1 MKNEWSGF
9 FEYVCSMYSGE
20 IAELLENTEYKS
32 LGDKFKETGDIEFAE
47 RKAAC
52 YYEQAALV
60 ALRHFMNLTRET
72 EIKKVSRE

>member
-60 ALRHFMNLTRET
+60 ALRHFMNLGHDTN
-72 EIKKVSRE
+72 VL

>member
-9 FEYVCSMYSGE
+9 FEYVCSVYSGE
-20 IAELLENTEYKS
+20 IAELLENTEYKA
-32 LGDKFKETGDIEFAE
+32 LGEKFKETGGVEFAE

-60 ALRHFMNLTRET
+60 ALRHFMNLARET
-72 EIKKVSRE
+72 YVL